1 MTITLTKRV
10 RHHHVAYQQQR
21 PTGFLWNPSVSR
33 NLCKLGVSVFLQNG
47 HLWLFNNG
55 STFNGLFMIMFH
67 YMGEVYVYFTNWNLA
82 LHVPFCEHLFY
93 HFVFVVTTRN
103 QKTKKKKK
111 TKTKGQVALY
121 VKKNV
126 NYKHYLCCVS
136 ETKSLITI
144 GENHY
149 FTCSFRS
156 KLISIRLKIFQFHK
170 LYHVKNSLI
179 FKIWTML

>member
-67 YMGEVYVYFTNWNLA
+67 YMGEVYVYFRNWNLA
-82 LHVPFCEHLFY
+82 LRVPFCEH

-103 QKTKKKKK
+103 QKTKKKKNK
-111 TKTKGQVALY
+111 NKGTSSIIC
-121 VKKNV
+121 KK
-126 NYKHYLCCVS
+126 KCKLQTLFMLCIRDKITHYYWW
-136 ETKSLITI
+136 KSLFYMFFQIQI
-144 GENHY
+144 DKHQVENIPVSQIVSCEK
-149 FTCSFRS
+149 F
-156 KLISIRLKIFQFHK
+156 LNI
-170 LYHVKNSLI
+170 
-179 FKIWTML
+179 